1 MAEPRIYIRDV
12 KPTDRR
18 ELLAL
23 NLASREL
30 HYPWISPP
38 LTPHM
43 FKVYLRRT
51 QRDDHVGFAICLR
64 ANHEIVGVININN
77 IVQGA
82 LRSASVGYY
91 VAQAQVGQ
99 GYMREGL
106 TSVKEHAFG
115 ELGLHRLEANIQP
128 ANKASIRLVQSCGF
142 VHEGLSRQF
151 LYIEGAWRDHE
162 RWAAI
167 DDRVGLT

>member
-12 KPTDRR
+12 KASDRR

-51 QRDDHVGFAICLR
+51 QRDDHAGYAICLR
-64 ANHEIVGVININN
+64 QNHEIVGVININN

-106 TSVKEHAFG
+106 TRIKEYAFG

-128 ANKASIRLVQSCGF
+128 ANKASIRLVRSCGF

>member
-12 KPTDRR
+12 KASDRR

-51 QRDDHVGFAICLR
+51 QRDDHAGYAICLR
-64 ANHEIVGVININN
+64 ENHEIVGVININN

-106 TSVKEHAFG
+106 TRIKEYAFG

-128 ANKASIRLVQSCGF
+128 ANKASIRLVRSCGF

>member
-12 KPTDRR
+12 KASDRR

-23 NLASREL
+23 NLASREM

-38 LTPHM
+38 LTAHM

-51 QRDDHVGFAICLR
+51 QRDDHAGYAICLR
-64 ANHEIVGVININN
+64 ENHEIVGVININN

-91 VAQAQVGQ
+91 VAQAQVGR

-106 TSVKEHAFG
+106 TRIKEYAFG

-128 ANKASIRLVQSCGF
+128 ANKASIRLVRSCGF

>member
-12 KPTDRR
+12 TASDRR

-23 NLASREL
+23 NRTSREL

-51 QRDDHVGFAICLR
+51 QRDDHAGYAICLR
-64 ANHEIVGVININN
+64 ESHEIVGVININN
-77 IVQGA
+77 IVTGA

-91 VAQAQVGQ
+91 VAHAQVGK

-106 TSVKEHAFG
+106 ARAKEHAFG

-142 VHEGLSRQF
+142 EHEGLSRRF

-162 RWAAI
+162 RWAVI
-167 DDRVGLT
+167 DDRLGLT

>member
-1 MAEPRIYIRDV
+1 MAETRVYIRDV
-12 KPTDRR
+12 KASDRR

-51 QRDDHVGFAICLR
+51 QRDDHAGYAICLR
-64 ANHEIVGVININN
+64 ESHEIVGVININN
-77 IVQGA
+77 MIQGA

-91 VAQAQVGQ
+91 VAKVHVGK

-106 TSVKEHAFG
+106 IHVKELAFG

-128 ANKASIRLVQSCGF
+128 ANKASIRLVRSCGF
-142 VHEGLSRQF
+142 EQEGLARQF

-162 RWAAI
+162 RWVAI
-167 DDRVGLT
+167 DHRVGLT